1 VTNRTAASARRRFA
15 SWLDR
20 RLGAVLVAPAIAV
33 LAVFAF
39 YPVAGSFW
47 MSLHGTILSL
57 PQRGEPFVGF
67 GNYRDLASGTLFWR
81 SLATTLVFV
90 AASTALETVLGLAVA
105 LCLHASFRGRGAV
118 RAAVLVPWAVPTV
131 VASQMWRF
139 LLNDRYGPVSYYL
152 FHGATPLAEPGGA
165 LAAVIA
171 ADVWKTTP
179 FAALILLAGLQM
191 IPQDLDEAA
200 AVDGAGR
207 IGRFFRVTLPL
218 LRPALVVV
226 VLFRTIDAF
235 RVFDLVFVMTQGG
248 PADATD
254 VLQYLG
260 YRRSFSEG
268 LMGSGAAVSTVVFL
282 LSLAVSIVYVRAVG
296 SDLWRGRQ

>member
-1 VTNRTAASARRRFA
+1 MTNRALAPARRRFA

-20 RLGAVLVAPAIAV
+20 HLGAALVAPVIAV
-33 LAVFAF
+33 LAAFAF

-47 MSLHGTILSL
+47 LSLHGTILSL
-57 PQRGEPFVGF
+57 PQHGEPFVGL

-81 SLATTLVFV
+81 SLATTLAFV

-105 LCLHASFRGRGAV
+105 LCLHASFRGRSAV

-139 LLNDRYGPVSYYL
+139 LLNDRYGPVSYFL
-152 FHGATPLAEPGGA
+152 FHGATPLAAPGGA

-191 IPQDLDEAA
+191 IPQQLDEAA
-200 AVDGAGR
+200 AIDGAGR
-207 IGRFFRVTLPL
+207 IGRFLYVTLPL

-282 LSLAVSIVYVRAVG
+282 LSLAVSIFYVRAVG
-296 SDLWRGRQ
+296 SDLWRGQR

>member
-1 VTNRTAASARRRFA
+1 VTRSPTAPARRRFA

-20 RLGAVLVAPAIAV
+20 RLGPVLVAPAIAV
-33 LAVFAF
+33 LAAFAF
-39 YPVAGSFW
+39 YPVIGSFW
-47 MSLHGTILSL
+47 LSLHGTILSL
-57 PQRGEPFVGF
+57 PQRGDPFVGL

-81 SLATTLVFV
+81 SLATTLEFV
-90 AASTALETVLGLAVA
+90 VASTAIETVLGLAVA

-139 LLNDRYGPVSYYL
+139 LLNDRYGPVSYFL
-152 FHGATPLAEPGGA
+152 FDGATPLAEPGGA

-207 IGRFFRVTLPL
+207 IARFFHVTLPL

-260 YRRSFSEG
+260 YRRTFAEG

-282 LSLAVSIVYVRAVG
+282 LSLAASILYVRAVG
-296 SDLWRGRQ
+296 SDLWRGRR